1 MNPFVRQ
8 KLRLVLDLINFVYR
22 VVSLEFQLQALDVLG
37 AHYLLLEMDKWISC
51 FLFFKF
57 SQSSF
62 FQQQSGKIAK
72 KD

>member
-37 AHYLLLEMDKWISC
+37 AHYLLLEMDK
-51 FLFFKF
+51 
-57 SQSSF
+57 
-62 FQQQSGKIAK
+62 
-72 KD
+72 